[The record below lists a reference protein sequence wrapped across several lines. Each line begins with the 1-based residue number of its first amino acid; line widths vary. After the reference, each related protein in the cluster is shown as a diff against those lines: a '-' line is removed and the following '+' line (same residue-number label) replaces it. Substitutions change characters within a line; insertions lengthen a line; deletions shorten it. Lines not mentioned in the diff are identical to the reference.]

1 MADVSPTSVARAS
14 GNETL
19 EMCEAVI
26 AWAKQRRP
34 GVRALRELVLGDR
47 RIDLVFVDERDVF
60 GVELKSS
67 RDRLDRLEAQMLEY
81 SRYLP
86 EVWIAIAPKWQAEV
100 EEMYGLRA
108 NRLIVENGTARTL
121 IKYQERIGDS
131 GRRPQR
137 DELSIMR
144 LLELLWTG
152 EAARIA
158 ERTGI
163 IPGCTHSKQMTAPKI
178 KKMLAR
184 LMTGNEIL
192 EQVCR
197 ELRSRP
203 LVGMHSDPPMRG
215 ESAAACEG

>member
-1 MADVSPTSVARAS
+1 MRA
-14 GNETL
+14 
-19 EMCEAVI
+19 AVT
-26 AWAKQRRP
+26 AWAKEWRP
-34 GVRALRELVLGDR
+34 GVRVLHELVLGDR

-60 GVELKSS
+60 GVEIKSS

-81 SRYLP
+81 ARYLP
-86 EVWIAIAPKWQAEV
+86 EVWIAFAPKWQEPI

-108 NRLIVENGTARTL
+108 NKLIVANGVAKPAVR
-121 IKYQERIGDS
+121 YQRKIGDG

-144 LLELLWTG
+144 LLELLWRN

-163 IPGCTHSKQMTAPKI
+163 IPGCFNSSQMTAPKI

-184 LMTGNEIL
+184 LLTGNEIL

-197 ELRSRP
+197 ELRSRH
-203 LVGMHSDPPMRG
+203 LVGMRSDPPVR
-215 ESAAACEG
+215 EAAAAASQ

>member
-1 MADVSPTSVARAS
+1 
-14 GNETL
+14 
-19 EMCEAVI
+19 MCEAVI

-60 GVELKSS
+60 GVEIKSS
-67 RDRLDRLEAQMLEY
+67 RDRLDRLEAQMAEY

-86 EVWIAIAPKWQAEV
+86 EVWIAIAPKWQAPV
-100 EEMYGLRA
+100 EKIHGLRA
-108 NRLIVENGTARTL
+108 NRLIVEDGTARTL
-121 IKYQERIGDS
+121 IKYQERIGDA

-144 LLELLWTG
+144 LLELLWQG

-163 IPGCTHSKQMTAPKI
+163 IPGCTRSSQMTAPKI

-184 LMTGNEIL
+184 LLTGNEIL
-192 EQVCR
+192 GEVCR

-203 LVGMHSDPPMRG
+203 LVGLRSDPPLRG
-215 ESAAACEG
+215 ETAAASEQ